1 VDGVGSGNWYRYNK
15 KSTTNECQSIDVRR
29 FHRERL
35 EPGYRFSWSWWRA
48 GRQTASIGSVVL
60 GSSRPEQVVLLFR
73 HRSGPS
79 ADWEDVQQSVRLAW
93 TPCNFGGEGPGLSAL
108 ERAVAGG
115 SRSFTDQGNT
125 SCAGTATTFLTR
137 ASGTTRCT
145 GLCTGHRTSAGGS
158 EGART

>member
-1 VDGVGSGNWYRYNK
+1 MDGVGSGNWYRYNK

-79 ADWEDVQQSVRLAW
+79 AEWEDVQQSVRLAW

-125 SCAGTATTFLTR
+125 SCAGTAAISFIR
-137 ASGTTRCT
+137 VSGITGYT